1 MMVRAEIPALTGLR
15 GVAAYSVLAA
25 HSINFSGTHTP
36 ALTNLAYFG
45 MSLFFTL
52 SGFVLQ
58 YNYGRRFAVE
68 GPPAA
73 VSFLLAR
80 FARLYPLYI
89 AGAALSVSFIPGT
102 EFFTTPWITAAC
114 LTLTQTW
121 LNVSGATGDVI
132 SGAWSISTE
141 FGLYLL
147 FLPMAG
153 LVFRARRPL
162 AWLGA
167 ICIGALTTAAFVA
180 SLDDPDRLL
189 GWANTTDNRRITAP
203 PLYWFFYFGPM
214 RAFEFFAGA
223 FAAQLLSRGFP
234 ARWANAASFI
244 AIAYCAV
251 VILFGPPWDK
261 GGLLGVLM
269 PSFIFAPAIVTLML
283 ASSNEGTMASKAL
296 STPVALSA
304 GAISYSVYLLQDIVF
319 IALDRA
325 FEGHP
330 LLKAFAQPVAMML
343 LTTALGYGVYHLY
356 EAPARRWI
364 RSLASPNR
372 VPAHQPPA

>member
-1 MMVRAEIPALTGLR
+1 MPLSFFPA
-15 GVAAYSVLAA
+15 V
-25 HSINFSGTHTP
+25 
-36 ALTNLAYFG
+36 
-45 MSLFFTL
+45 
-52 SGFVLQ
+52 
-58 YNYGRRFAVE
+58 
-68 GPPAA
+68 
-73 VSFLLAR
+73 
-80 FARLYPLYI
+80 
-89 AGAALSVSFIPGT
+89 
-102 EFFTTPWITAAC
+102 
-114 LTLTQTW
+114 
-121 LNVSGATGDVI
+121 
-132 SGAWSISTE
+132 
-141 FGLYLL
+141 
-147 FLPMAG
+147 
-153 LVFRARRPL
+153 
-162 AWLGA
+162 
-167 ICIGALTTAAFVA
+167 
-180 SLDDPDRLL
+180 
-189 GWANTTDNRRITAP
+189 
-203 PLYWFFYFGPM
+203 
-214 RAFEFFAGA
+214 
-223 FAAQLLSRGFP
+223 FP